1 MAYVEKEPR
10 WLRPQNDPA
19 RTPGRGSA
27 LYRTADGRVVKVVN
41 VMCRLFMELL
51 DDPFAVLEQELPPGP
66 PKRHGLDAVI
76 VDVHGE
82 ATSEKMAIG
91 HVADGRARS
100 EEHTSELQSLMRISY
115 AVFCLKKKN
124 KKRKNDNNESGP

>member
-1 MAYVEKEPR
+1 
-10 WLRPQNDPA
+10 
-19 RTPGRGSA
+19 
-27 LYRTADGRVVKVVN
+27 
-41 VMCRLFMELL
+41 MCRLFMELL

-91 HVADGRARS
+91 HVADGRAPPVVGTPTHVTTASALVMKGGTALHSDPGMCGDRL
-100 EEHTSELQSLMRISY
+100 ERRRVGKEFVTT
-115 AVFCLKKKN
+115 
-124 KKRKNDNNESGP
+124 